1 MFFLLKIYIT
11 CNILVENLVQHNLRD
26 FFYIQFE
33 LKLKM
38 IVITIKESFNVY
50 YFIGISQVQNLIA
63 SEISLNQNVKTIIQG
78 MLV

>member
-1 MFFLLKIYIT
+1 
-11 CNILVENLVQHNLRD
+11 
-26 FFYIQFE
+26 
-33 LKLKM
+33 M

-50 YFIGISQVQNLIA
+50 YFIGISQVKNLIA